1 MHSISFSLKKPVV
14 YALALLL
21 VFTVSRITAGT
32 VYSQKAEQTFVNLK
46 LHNVPVTEIFKIVE
60 NQTPFTFIYP
70 DEVAR
75 MNKKLSVH
83 NGNISVKELLD
94 LLSRDLGI
102 KYYINNTTISVKA
115 GSGPTASKFRQTS
128 VQGTVTD
135 ESGIPVP
142 GASVTIKGT
151 SVGTATDFDGNFSI
165 RAAEGEDILVVSYI
179 GYKTTEVTARQ
190 NIQIRLQEDVT
201 GLEEVVVVGYGS
213 QRKESLTGAVN
224 TVNTE
229 NVTQRPVANLSS
241 GMQGLSP
248 GLNIGKNSGRPG
260 DEVKINIRGFTS
272 INGGA
277 PLVLIDG
284 IEGDIRKLNPDDVA
298 SISVL
303 KDAGASAVYGA
314 RGAFGVILVTTKKAR
329 AGVMNVSFNSNVAWS
344 STTTRTD
351 FLTDP
356 YRVAKL
362 VDDSFRL
369 ATGNSY
375 TGYTEADYEEL
386 RKVAEDPSLART
398 IVDMRNGKEQYVHY
412 GHTDWWN
419 TFFRKSMPS
428 QTYNLS
434 VSGGS
439 EKIKALFSFRNY
451 ETVGIL
457 KVQDDPYRTYNLR
470 GKFDIDITDWF
481 TLSNN
486 IQFNNSH
493 EVIHG
498 GSQYGWRE
506 PWGSLIWVHAL
517 PSYNPTNPDGTA
529 LWRTELNNYTVG
541 DGVYASMLYGKARQI
556 TDEDE
561 LTNTITANVK
571 PLPQMNVHL
580 SYALRRNNFNRSE
593 RSVKV
598 PYSIF
603 PGEIGTF
610 GEDKLTEYANKATYN
625 VINAYTDYTHS
636 FGEHTLKAMIGYNQE
651 FYRMKRIWASRQDN
665 ISDDLNSLGLGTKN
679 PDAGGDGY
687 EWALRGYFYRLNYN
701 FRDKYLLELN
711 GRYDGSSRF
720 PEDDRWGFFPSVSA
734 GWVISKEPF
743 FKGAENT
750 VNLLKLRAS
759 YGSLGNQNVPNYLYI
774 PTLPKNT
781 DNNYAIDGSRL
792 EYISSPNLSPS
803 DITWEE
809 VNTLNLGTDFALFNN
824 HLSGSFDWFQRNT
837 LGMLTKGKTLP
848 AVLGTGSPQE
858 NAADLR
864 TRGFEV
870 SLTYSDAFTLGN
882 KPLRFSVTGNVS
894 NTVTTITRFDNPNN
908 SLLDYYEGMEIGEI
922 WGYHS
927 EGLFQSEEEIAQHAD
942 QSYVSS
948 LIYSTGGL
956 QPGDVKYRDVN
967 GDGVVNE
974 GENTLNDPGDRSII
988 GNTTPRFPY
997 AFTVNADWNGFDLS
1011 VFFQGVAKQDWYPHT
1026 DSRSF
1031 WAMYNRPYD
1040 SFIRKDLANN
1050 MWTPENTDGFY
1061 PRLVGYTALGNN
1073 RQLGVANDRYL
1084 QDVSYLRLKNLTVGY
1099 TLPENLIAKLPLK
1112 NVRFYFSGENLFT
1125 FSGLTEYI
1133 DPEATSSDLDFN
1145 DSSTADERAR
1155 AQTYPFLKTYSLGL
1169 SLEF

>member
-1 MHSISFSLKKPVV
+1 M
-14 YALALLL
+14 
-21 VFTVSRITAGT
+21 
-32 VYSQKAEQTFVNLK
+32 
-46 LHNVPVTEIFKIVE
+46 
-60 NQTPFTFIYP
+60 
-70 DEVAR
+70 
-75 MNKKLSVH
+75 
-83 NGNISVKELLD
+83 D
-94 LLSRDLGI
+94 LLSKNLGI
-102 KYYINNTTISVKA
+102 KYNINNTTISVKA
-115 GSGPTASKFRQTS
+115 GSVPASNLQQTAI
-128 VQGTVTD
+128 QGSVTD
-135 ESGIPVP
+135 ENDIPVP
-142 GASVTIKGT
+142 GASITVKGT
-151 SVGTATDFDGNFSI
+151 SQGAVTDFDGNFSI
-165 RAAEGEDILVVSYI
+165 EAAEGQDILVVSYL
-179 GYKTTEVTARQ
+179 GYKTREVTASQ
-190 NIQIRLQEDVT
+190 GIHVRLQEDVT
-201 GLEEVVVVGYGS
+201 GLDEVVVVGYGS
-213 QRKESLTGAVN
+213 QRRESLTGAVN

-260 DEVKINIRGFTS
+260 DDVKINIRGFTS
-272 INGGA
+272 INGGS

-284 IEGDIRKLNPDDVA
+284 IEGDIRKVNPDDVA

-303 KDAGASAVYGA
+303 KDAGASAIYGA

-329 AGVMNVSFNSNVAWS
+329 EGVMSVSFNSNIAWS
-344 STTTRTD
+344 SATTRTD

-362 VDDSFRL
+362 VDDSFRR

-439 EKIKALFSFRNY
+439 EKIKTLFSFRNY

-470 GKFDIDITDWF
+470 GKFDIDITDWL

-486 IQFNNSH
+486 IQYNESH

-498 GSQYGWRE
+498 GSQYGWGE

-541 DGVYASMLYGKARQI
+541 DGIYASLLYGKGREI

-561 LTNTITANVK
+561 LTNTITANIK

-580 SYALRRNNFNRSE
+580 SYAIRRNNLARSQ

-598 PYSIF
+598 PYSIY

-610 GEDKLTEYANKATYN
+610 GEDKLKEFSDRATYN
-625 VINAYTDYTHS
+625 VINAYTDYVHS
-636 FGEHTLKAMIGYNQE
+636 FGDHTLKAMIGYNQE
-651 FYRMKRIWASRQDN
+651 FYRMKSFWASKQDN

-679 PDAGGDGY
+679 PETDGSGY
-687 EWALRGYFYRLNYN
+687 EWALRGYFSRLNYN

-743 FKGAENT
+743 FKGLENT
-750 VNLLKLRAS
+750 VNSLKLRAS
-759 YGSLGNQNVPNYLYI
+759 YGALGNQNITKFDRARNRYVADYYPYT

-781 DNNYAIDGSRL
+781 DNGYAMDGSRL
-792 EYISSPNLSPS
+792 EYISSPKLNPL

-809 VNTLNLGTDFALFNN
+809 VNTLNFGVDFSLFSN

-837 LGMLTKGKTLP
+837 IGMLTKGKTLS
-848 AVLGTGSPQE
+848 AVLGTASPQE

-870 SLTYSDAFTLGN
+870 SLTYADAFTLGD
-882 KPLRFSVTGNVS
+882 KPFHFSITGNLS
-894 NTVTTITRFDNPNN
+894 NTITAITRFDNPNN
-908 SLLDYYEGMEIGEI
+908 SLVDYYKGMEIGEI

-927 EGLFQSEEEIAQHAD
+927 NGLFRSEEEIEQHAD

-948 LIYSTGGL
+948 QIYSTGGL
-956 QPGDVKYRDVN
+956 QPGDVKFTDLN
-967 GDGVVNE
+967 GDGIINE
-974 GENTLNDPGDRSII
+974 GENTLDNPGDRSVI

-1011 VFFQGVAKQDWYPHT
+1011 LFFQGVAKQDWYPHG

-1040 SFIRKDLANN
+1040 SFIRKDLADN
-1050 MWTPENTDGFY
+1050 MWSPENPDGFY
-1061 PRLVGYTALGNN
+1061 PRLVGYTALGDNKE
-1073 RQLGVANDRYL
+1073 LGVASDRYL
-1084 QDVSYLRLKNLTVGY
+1084 QDISYLRLKNLTVGY
-1099 TLPENLIAKLPLK
+1099 TLPESIIAKLPLK
-1112 NVRFYFSGENLFT
+1112 SARFYFSGENLFT
-1125 FSGLTEYI
+1125 FTGLTGYI
-1133 DPEATSSDLDFN
+1133 DPEAASGTLDFN
-1145 DSSTADERAR
+1145 DSSTANGKSSSRSK